1 MTKILVD
8 DPERFGVID
17 FDEEG
22 RAKSIEEKLAHPMS
36 NYAVTGLYF
45 YLRSKHLRVRE
56 TVEALRERRA

>member
-22 RAKSIEEKLAHPMS
+22 CAKSIEEKPAHPKS
-36 NYAVTGLYF
+36 NYAVTVSISMT
-45 YLRSKHLRVRE
+45 RTSANMRNR
-56 TVEALRERRA
+56 

>member
-22 RAKSIEEKLAHPMS
+22 RAKFIEEKPAHPKS
-36 NYAVTGLYF
+36 NYAVTGTLF
-45 YLRSKHLRVRE
+45 LRSKRLRIRE
-56 TVEALRERRA
+56 TGEALRE